1 MLADAIRSE
10 TWRLSKNRMTVF
22 WSVAFLPVVG
32 LVMATLGNLFL
43 KGNAA
48 KITVNGKAPPE
59 LTQMLMGG
67 PVRVIEE
74 VIAGV
79 GDFANP
85 AVLLFLL
92 IGAATL
98 YSGDYRWET
107 WRLISARNSRAN
119 LLLGKAAT
127 MGLLALL
134 ALIVLLA
141 GEIAETVLKA
151 VILERPISWA
161 VEGNAAGRFAGL
173 FGLSWLA
180 IMQFTMV
187 GLLVAVVTRSLLAAL
202 FVPIVVGAA
211 QTFSPQTLALMQ
223 IAPDDWIAVLV
234 NPGAAFGYLQA
245 AVSGGAAAESLP
257 DQALVKGTVSVVLWL
272 LWPLLAALAWFK
284 RQDLSKE

>member
-1 MLADAIRSE
+1 MLGDAIRSE

-22 WSVAFLPVVG
+22 WSVAFLPVMG
-32 LVMATLGNLFL
+32 LVMATIGNVFL

-74 VIAGV
+74 VISGV

-92 IGAATL
+92 IGAAAL

-119 LLLGKAAT
+119 LLLGKVAT

-134 ALIVLLA
+134 ALIVLMA
-141 GEIAETVLKA
+141 GEIAETVSKA
-151 VILERPISWA
+151 VILERPMSWA
-161 VEGNAAGRFAGL
+161 VEANAAGRFAGL

-180 IMQFTMV
+180 VMQFTLV

-245 AVSGGAAAESLP
+245 AVTGGMAAESLP
-257 DQALVKGTVSVVLWL
+257 EQALLKGTVSVALWL